1 VNRGGNTRVSHASTP
16 SPRVKTEGH
25 PKVGMDLANAILVPT
40 REAPNIGTVFANAK
54 LMPTREATKVGTG
67 FAWGKPRAATT
78 DDTRNQV

>member
-1 VNRGGNTRVSHASTP
+1 
-16 SPRVKTEGH
+16 
-25 PKVGMDLANAILVPT
+25 MDLANAILVPT

-78 DDTRNQV
+78 DNTRNQV